1 MEFEYLFFDEAI
13 ARRFCEAC
21 ARETG
26 LEPQLKET
34 DGQWLAQLPE
44 SVSDTHMDTVEALYE
59 TFFFGEQAEQIEAS
73 EAHHTATG
81 MQIQLADGRFTTVL
95 VEPELMNRLLSV
107 LTIDELNRF
116 LHDVAS
122 AVENPNG
129 GGSVCEVLSRQK
141 DGE

>member
-21 ARETG
+21 VRETG

-59 TFFFGEQAEQIEAS
+59 TFFSVSRRSRSRLPKRIIRRRACRS
-73 EAHHTATG
+73 SLPTG
-81 MQIQLADGRFTTVL
+81 VSPRWWWS
-95 VEPELMNRLLSV
+95 LS
-107 LTIDELNRF
+107 
-116 LHDVAS
+116 S
-122 AVENPNG
+122 
-129 GGSVCEVLSRQK
+129 
-141 DGE
+141 